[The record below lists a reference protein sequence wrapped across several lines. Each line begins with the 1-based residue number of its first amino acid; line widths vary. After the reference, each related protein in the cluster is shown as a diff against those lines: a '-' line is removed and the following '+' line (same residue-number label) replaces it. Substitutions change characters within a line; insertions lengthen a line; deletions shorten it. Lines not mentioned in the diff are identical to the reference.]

1 MTIVYG
7 LCLFLTTLFKL
18 GVYTFLTVS
27 MYLFPSFL
35 GLFERSHMHYE
46 LYRERA
52 DKAGEP
58 SIAEMV
64 EKAIKIL
71 QKNPKGY
78 FLLVEGI
85 FKTSMHCHLSSTNTT
100 CCIGY
105 MHTEIYAPKS
115 IEIKVVSSR

>member
-1 MTIVYG
+1 
-7 LCLFLTTLFKL
+7 
-18 GVYTFLTVS
+18 
-27 MYLFPSFL
+27 
-35 GLFERSHMHYE
+35 MHYE
-46 LYRERA
+46 LDRHN

-85 FKTSMHCHLSSTNTT
+85 FKTSMHCYLLYTNTT
-100 CCIGY
+100 CY
-105 MHTEIYAPKS
+105 MLNIIINHSLNTAQRKMS
-115 IEIKVVSSR
+115 LSVSLRWKM

>member
-1 MTIVYG
+1 MQ
-7 LCLFLTTLFKL
+7 
-18 GVYTFLTVS
+18 
-27 MYLFPSFL
+27 
-35 GLFERSHMHYE
+35 YE
-46 LYRERA
+46 LDRHK

-100 CCIGY
+100 CY
-105 MHTEIYAPKS
+105 MLKV
-115 IEIKVVSSR
+115 KDVVSF

>member
-1 MTIVYG
+1 
-7 LCLFLTTLFKL
+7 
-18 GVYTFLTVS
+18 
-27 MYLFPSFL
+27 
-35 GLFERSHMHYE
+35 MHYE
-46 LYRERA
+46 LDRHE

-85 FKTSMHCHLSSTNTT
+85 FTTYIVYQHCMLRV
-100 CCIGY
+100 
-105 MHTEIYAPKS
+105 K
-115 IEIKVVSSR
+115 

>member
-1 MTIVYG
+1 M
-7 LCLFLTTLFKL
+7 
-18 GVYTFLTVS
+18 
-27 MYLFPSFL
+27 
-35 GLFERSHMHYE
+35 RYE
-46 LYRERA
+46 LDRHK

-85 FKTSMHCHLSSTNTT
+85 L
-100 CCIGY
+100 
-105 MHTEIYAPKS
+105 
-115 IEIKVVSSR
+115 

>member
-1 MTIVYG
+1 M
-7 LCLFLTTLFKL
+7 
-18 GVYTFLTVS
+18 VYTFFLVNAFFFQKVYIH
-27 MYLFPSFL
+27 YLQFICLSFL

-46 LYRERA
+46 LDRHK

-85 FKTSMHCHLSSTNTT
+85 
-100 CCIGY
+100 
-105 MHTEIYAPKS
+105 
-115 IEIKVVSSR
+115 

>member
-1 MTIVYG
+1 MH
-7 LCLFLTTLFKL
+7 LLL
-18 GVYTFLTVS
+18 
-27 MYLFPSFL
+27 SFL
-35 GLFERSHMHYE
+35 GLFEHSHMHYE
-46 LYRERA
+46 LDRHK

-85 FKTSMHCHLSSTNTT
+85 FKTSMHCHSSSTNTT

>member
-1 MTIVYG
+1 MNTCTYCIYFS
-7 LCLFLTTLFKL
+7 L
-18 GVYTFLTVS
+18 
-27 MYLFPSFL
+27 FL

-46 LYRERA
+46 LDRHN

-85 FKTSMHCHLSSTNTT
+85 FLKNIHALLFIVYQYHMLHVKYYN
-100 CCIGY
+100 
-105 MHTEIYAPKS
+105 
-115 IEIKVVSSR
+115 